1 MSGFAR
7 HDPAEPLAA
16 GRTII
21 EASAGTGKTYTIA
34 AEVTRL
40 VALEGIDLGEIL
52 VVTFTRAA
60 TAELKSRVRDRM
72 RSTLHLLEARE
83 PKGDPAGDLD
93 DDMDGY
99 FQALLAVDPATKAA
113 AARRLAVAL
122 AHFDDAQIF
131 TIHGFAQRLLAQL
144 GFRSRIPP
152 DLEPGATDQQLLTQ
166 VASDALVARFA
177 HNPSGDEEPKL
188 AQLEQIGL
196 AVVGTPDARI
206 VPAAD
211 TVDGIARTRVEM
223 AHVIKQEMARRL
235 RAAGLVTF
243 DDGLVEARDA
253 LADGDIGE
261 GAREILRRSYAVAL
275 VDEAQDTDPMQWQ
288 IIRSVFDDARL
299 IVVGDP
305 KQSIYSFRSADVES
319 YLAAVEGADEVRTL
333 GTNWRSDGALLTALD
348 TLFTGATFGDDR
360 IGYRPVDPAPG
371 HVVARLDGPGSPL
384 TIHRFGDDIDI
395 GRRKDGYFYIDD
407 ARDVV
412 AGDVG
417 SEIVQ
422 LLTVGAMIRDGEL
435 RRLVGPADIA
445 VLCRTR
451 RQVDSIRRELA
462 ARNVPSVTSRT
473 GGVYLSEVAQ
483 DWWRFLLAV
492 ERPDRADF
500 VRLAATTLLVGH
512 RADEVASFDDA
523 EVIDLQDRVAG
534 WQTILSNVGVPALVA
549 DIHRT
554 TGFAARALALADGE
568 RLMTDFAHIA
578 EEMHGVWRRNRTG
591 SLASWLENAM
601 AESAQL
607 AEGNVE
613 ESESRQRRLETDA
626 DAVQVQ
632 TVHGAKGLEYGV
644 VFVPFAWDTTPRRP
658 TVPVFHDP
666 QETVG
671 DVPRRR
677 LVDVGGSSD
686 EFNEHVAIAMAE
698 AEAEE
703 GRLLYVALTRAKHRL
718 HVWWIEE
725 AQPTAGSKL
734 TELIDHD
741 DRGIEGLVEAGGG
754 TIAVTVLDD
763 APIVERYEHSAS
775 SDAALDRALF
785 ERPLDHTWQRSSFT
799 SLSSEHPL
807 TSVETSEQPLRED
820 EETVAVNADEEPI
833 PPTSAVAMPLAELPR
848 GARFGTLVHE
858 VFEHVTFDAPD
869 LGAAVRVELQ
879 RAAQYSVWDFD
890 HEPFVAG
897 IVAALQT
904 PLGPSDADPR
914 LCDLDPTRLLDEMRF
929 DLPIR
934 TNDAAIQLGDIADVF
949 DRHLAEDDP
958 VRRFADHLRNFT
970 PRRFRGYLSG
980 AIDLVAELPTTQGP
994 RFVIVDY
1001 KSNALAMLGE
1011 KPSPADYGP
1020 GPLSSVMASSNYVL
1034 QATLYQVA
1042 LHRYL
1047 QWRLP
1052 GYDPAVHLGGSM
1064 YLFVRGMVGG
1074 DTPVIDGERCGV
1086 ARWHPPAS
1094 FVVAVSELFKGGRP

>member
-1 MSGFAR
+1 MSVVR
-7 HDPAEPLAA
+7 QHDPAEPLAA

-40 VALEGIDLGEIL
+40 VALEGIGLGEIL

-72 RSTLHLLEARE
+72 RSTLHLLRTGDLT
-83 PKGDPAGDLD
+83 GDP
-93 DDMDGY
+93 DGY
-99 FQALLAVDPATKAA
+99 SQALLAADPATKDA
-113 AARRLAVAL
+113 AARRLEQAL
-122 AHFDDAQIF
+122 THFDDAQIF

-152 DLEPGATDQQLLTQ
+152 DLEPGATDQQLLAQ

-177 HNPSGDEEPKL
+177 NNPSRDEEPKL
-188 AQLEQIGL
+188 SHLEQIGR

-211 TVDGIARTRVEM
+211 AVDGIARTRVEM
-223 AHVIKQEMARRL
+223 AHVIEREMARRL
-235 RAAGLVTF
+235 RAGGMVTF

-253 LADGDIGE
+253 LADADIGE
-261 GAREILRRSYAVAL
+261 GAREILQRRYAVAL
-275 VDEAQDTDPMQWQ
+275 VDEAQDTDPIQWQ

-299 IVVGDP
+299 VVVGDP

-319 YLAAVEGADEVRTL
+319 YLAAVDGADEVRTL
-333 GTNWRSDGALLTALD
+333 GTNWRSDGPLLTALD

-360 IGYRPVDPAPG
+360 IAYATVDPAPG
-371 HVVARLDGPGSPL
+371 HASARLDGPGSPL

-395 GRRKDGYFYIDD
+395 GRRKDGDFYIDE
-407 ARDVV
+407 AREGV
-412 AGDVG
+412 AGDVA
-417 SEIVQ
+417 SEIVR
-422 LLTVGAMIRDGEL
+422 LLTSGATIREGDA
-435 RRLVGPADIA
+435 RLPVGPAGIA

-451 RQVDSIRRELA
+451 RQVDLVRRELA

-473 GGVYLSEVAQ
+473 GGVYLSEAAR

-492 ERPDRADF
+492 ERPDRADLA
-500 VRLAATTLLVGH
+500 RMAATTLLVGH
-512 RADEVASFDDA
+512 RPDEVASFDDP
-523 EVIDLQDRVAG
+523 EVLELQDRIAG
-534 WQTILSNVGVPALVA
+534 WQTIVSHVGVPALVA

-554 TGFAARALALADGE
+554 TGFAARVLALPDGE
-568 RLMTDFAHIA
+568 RMMTDFAHIA
-578 EEMHGVWRRNRTG
+578 EEMHAVWRRNRAG
-591 SLASWLENAM
+591 SLAGWLENAM

-607 AEGNVE
+607 EEDNVE
-613 ESESRQRRLETDA
+613 EPESRQRRLETDA

-632 TVHGAKGLEYGV
+632 TVHGAKGLEYPV
-644 VFVPFAWDTTPRRP
+644 VFVPFAWDTSPRRP

-666 QETVG
+666 QETAG
-671 DVPRRR
+671 DTPRRR
-677 LVDVGGSSD
+677 LVDVGGPSD
-686 EFNEHVAIAMAE
+686 HFADHVAIAMAE

-718 HVWWIEE
+718 HVWWVEG
-725 AQPTAGSKL
+725 AKPTAGSKL

-741 DRGIEGLVEAGGG
+741 GRGIDGLVEAGGG

-763 APIVERYEHSAS
+763 VPGIEQYEHSTS
-775 SDAALDRALF
+775 SHATLDRARF
-785 ERPLDHTWQRSSFT
+785 ERPLDHTWQRASFT

-807 TSVETSEQPLRED
+807 TSTETSEQPLRED
-820 EETVAVNADEEPI
+820 EETVVDEADDESI
-833 PPTSAVAMPLAELPR
+833 PPVSAVAMPMAELPR

-858 VFEHVTFDAPD
+858 VFEHLEFDAPD
-869 LGAAVRVELQ
+869 LDTAVRADLQ
-879 RAAQYSVWDFD
+879 QAAQHSVWDFD
-890 HEPFVAG
+890 RDAFVAG
-897 IVAALQT
+897 IVAAMQT
-904 PLGPSDADPR
+904 PLGPKGTDPR
-914 LCDLDPTRLLDEMRF
+914 LCDLDPARLLDEMRF

-958 VRRFADHLRNFT
+958 VLRFADHLRSFT
-970 PRRFRGYLSG
+970 PRKFRGYLSG
-980 AIDLVAELPTTQGP
+980 AIDLTAELPTSQGP
-994 RFVIVDY
+994 RFVVVDY
-1001 KSNALAMLGE
+1001 KSNALPMLGE

-1094 FVVAVSELFKGGRP
+1094 FVVAVSDLFKGGRP